1 MKRKAWAVHHFWSTN
16 EPNGYRRSTN
26 RNGFA
31 VIQEV
36 LAQELAQVETSR
48 RLPLDRIPQG
58 HPTEKRLIGLAFF
71 RRGDSQRDL

>member
-1 MKRKAWAVHHFWSTN
+1 MAS
-16 EPNGYRRSTN
+16 PS
-26 RNGFA
+26 
-31 VIQEV
+31 IQEV

-48 RLPLDRIPQG
+48 RLRLDRIPQG

>member
-16 EPNGYRRSTN
+16 EPNGYRRGTN
-26 RNGFA
+26 QNGFA

>member
-16 EPNGYRRSTN
+16 EPNGYRRGTN
-26 RNGFA
+26 QNGFA

-48 RLPLDRIPQG
+48 AG
-58 HPTEKRLIGLAFF
+58 CGWTAF
-71 RRGDSQRDL
+71 RRVTPPKKD